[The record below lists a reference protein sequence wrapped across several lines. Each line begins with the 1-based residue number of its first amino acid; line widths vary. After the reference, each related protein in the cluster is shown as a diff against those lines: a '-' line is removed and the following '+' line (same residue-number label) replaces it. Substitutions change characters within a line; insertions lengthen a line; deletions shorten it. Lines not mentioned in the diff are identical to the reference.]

1 MQPLILNGT
10 PLALDVIHQVA
21 HHAQSFHI
29 QLDPSCAKKV
39 AFARQYVLNLAQGT
53 TPVYGI
59 NTGIGS
65 MAAQKIDLADIEQ
78 LQYNIVRSHCAGVGR
93 KLPRHLVRA
102 MLLLRANCLALG
114 NSGVDPSIID
124 LILAFLHHDITP
136 VVLEQG
142 SVGASGDLA
151 PLAQIAL
158 ALIGEGE
165 VEFQEQIIPTS
176 QALQQ
181 CHLTPA
187 RLGPKDGLAL
197 INGTTA
203 MAALGQ
209 DALWHAQ
216 NLVQT
221 ADIIGALSVDSMRA
235 SSSPFA
241 EAVQQ
246 VKPQHGQIK
255 SAQHLRQLLAGSA
268 IGQEHAYCNKV
279 QDPYSLRCMPQV
291 HGAAWQAVGH
301 AQEVIM
307 TEVNAVTDNPLIF
320 PEEQK
325 VYTGGN
331 FHGAAIA
338 LALDYLA
345 IGLAMLGNISERRT
359 EKMLDPTFSE
369 QNLFLAKIPH
379 LESGLMLAH
388 VTAAALVNENKLL
401 ATPAC
406 VDSIP
411 TSANIEDHVS
421 MGMNAARKLR
431 TIVDNTAHILAIELL
446 TAAAALDGRPG
457 KTSPALTS
465 VHQLVRQQVAPL
477 TQDRPLQKDIKALQE
492 LILTGTV
499 IQAAAPA
506 LKK

>member
-1 MQPLILNGT
+1 MQPLILNGS

-21 HHAQSFHI
+21 HDAHRFHI
-29 QLDPSCAKKV
+29 QLDPSCGKKV
-39 AFARQYVLNLAQGT
+39 AFARQYVLNLAQSN

-65 MAAQKIDLADIEQ
+65 RAAQKIDLADIEQ

-93 KLPRHLVRA
+93 PLPRHLVRA
-102 MLLLRANCLALG
+102 MMLLRANCLAKG
-114 NSGVDPSIID
+114 NSGIDPSIID

-136 VVLEQG
+136 IVLEQG

-165 VEFQEQIIPTS
+165 VEYHQKIMPAQE
-176 QALQQ
+176 ALAQ

-209 DALWHAQ
+209 DALWYAQ
-216 NLVQT
+216 ILVQT
-221 ADIIGALSVDSMRA
+221 ADVIGALTADTMRA
-235 SSSPFA
+235 SSAPFA
-241 EAVQQ
+241 PTVQQ
-246 VKPQHGQIK
+246 VKPHPGQISTAK
-255 SAQHLRQLLAGSA
+255 NLHQLLADSA
-268 IGQEHAYCNKV
+268 IGREHTYCDKV
-279 QDPYSLRCMPQV
+279 QDQYSLRCMPQV
-291 HGAAWQAVGH
+291 HGAARQAVAH
-301 AQEVIM
+301 AQEVIL
-307 TEVNAVTDNPLIF
+307 TEVNSVTDNPLIF

-338 LALDYLA
+338 LALDYLTM
-345 IGLAMLGNISERRT
+345 GLTVLGNISERRT

-369 QNLFLAKIPH
+369 QNPFLAKIPH

-401 ATPAC
+401 ATPAS

-411 TSANIEDHVS
+411 TSANLEDHVS
-421 MGMNAARKLR
+421 MGMNAVRKLL
-431 TIVDNTAHILAIELL
+431 TVVDNTANILAIELL

-457 KTSPALTS
+457 KTSSALTR
-465 VHQLVRQQVAPL
+465 VHQLVRQYVAPH
-477 TQDRPLQKDIKALQE
+477 TQDRVIQKDIQVLQT
-492 LILTGTV
+492 LIKEGTV
-499 IQAAAPA
+499 AQVAFN
-506 LKK
+506 